1 MVAGKTKLLI
11 AMPALE
17 KSIFSHTVILMAE
30 QEESG
35 SLGFIVN
42 LPTGTLIEEALK
54 LVKIDR
60 LDFKD
65 IPILF
70 GGPVQ
75 TDFFWFIH
83 SPEITTR
90 STIKL
95 HEQFYLS
102 SALDVFP
109 LLVQKSGPQIFFSGV
124 GYAGWGER
132 QLEREIE
139 EGVWWLGDFDLD
151 LVFKTEHDK
160 QWQEAIKS
168 LGVNPEHLI
177 DLTNP
182 SAPVIN

>member
-1 MVAGKTKLLI
+1 MSTGKAKLLI

-17 KSIFSHTVILMAE
+17 KSVFSHSVVLMAE
-30 QEESG
+30 QEKPG
-35 SLGFIVN
+35 SLGFIIN
-42 LPTGTLIEEALK
+42 LPTGTRIEEALK
-54 LVKIDR
+54 LMKIDQPV
-60 LDFKD
+60 FKD

-83 SPEITTR
+83 SPEMTTK

-102 SALDVFP
+102 SALDIFP
-109 LLVQKSGPQIFFSGV
+109 SLLQKNAPQIFFSGV
-124 GYAGWGER
+124 GYAGWGEQ

-151 LVFKTEHDK
+151 LVFKTEHEK
-160 QWQEAIKS
+160 QWKEAIKS
-168 LGVNPEHLI
+168 LGVDPEHLI
-177 DLTNP
+177 DFTNP
-182 SAPVIN
+182 SDPMIN